1 MAVVLFY
8 LCVDT
13 NIANI
18 DSALA
23 IWIER
28 TVSLSCWMIV
38 HVLSEWDG
46 RHKLSGELFPPF
58 HHDYRSL
65 TLSGTTE
72 CAALVYPEC
81 GFTHRLLMKKNI
93 YMFLTALDVHV
104 IAYNLLQS
112 RMSVFFKIFKIS
124 CLFLVFWYI
133 NNVFMRLS
141 FNLTLSETEELALY

>member
-13 NIANI
+13 NIADI

-28 TVSLSCWMIV
+28 TVSLSCWMII

-65 TLSGTTE
+65 TLSGTPK

-81 GFTHRLLMKKNI
+81 GFTHPLLMKI
-93 YMFLTALDVHV
+93 YIYVLHGFGCTRHC
-104 IAYNLLQS
+104 LQS
-112 RMSVFFKIFKIS
+112 VTIKDVRFFFQSSSK
-124 CLFLVFWYI
+124 FLVYFLFFGI
-133 NNVFMRLS
+133 
-141 FNLTLSETEELALY
+141 LTMSLCVCHLILHCQRQKN

>member
-13 NIANI
+13 NIADI

-28 TVSLSCWMIV
+28 TVSLSCWMII

-46 RHKLSGELFPPF
+46 HHKLSGELFPPF

-65 TLSGTTE
+65 TLSGTPK

-81 GFTHRLLMKKNI
+81 GFTHPLLMKI
-93 YMFLTALDVHV
+93 YIYVLHGFGCTRHCLHV
-104 IAYNLLQS
+104 ICYNQGCQ
-112 RMSVFFKIFKIS
+112 FFYSIFFKIS
-124 CLFLVFWYI
+124 CLFLAFWYI
-133 NNVFMRLS
+133 KN
-141 FNLTLSETEELALY
+141 